1 MKTAFVFPGQGA
13 QFVGM
18 GRELAANYKEA
29 DEIFRRANEV
39 LGFDIEKL
47 CFEGPEE
54 ELRKTEITQP
64 SILTVSIAALKVLEN
79 QGIFPDIVAGLSL
92 GEYSALVSAGVI
104 SFEDALPLVQKRGRF
119 MQEAVPE
126 GRGAMAAIIGLD
138 KSKIN
143 KICKK
148 GVVEVSNF
156 NCPNQIVIAGEVKA
170 VKSAMTAAKELGAR
184 STVELN
190 VSAPFHTS
198 LLEPAGEKL
207 FFELNK
213 IPFNA
218 PKIPF
223 ISNVTGDY
231 VSDPEEI
238 KTYLKKQVSSPVLW
252 EDTVRRMIRD
262 GVKLFIEVGLGKT
275 LSSFI
280 KKIDKKSTVVHIED
294 PETFEKVKHVYR
306 EVTTCSNYQ
315 GELH

>member
-29 DEIFRRANEV
+29 DEIFKRANES

-148 GVVEVSNF
+148 G
-156 NCPNQIVIAGEVKA
+156 
-170 VKSAMTAAKELGAR
+170 L
-184 STVELN
+184 
-190 VSAPFHTS
+190 
-198 LLEPAGEKL
+198 
-207 FFELNK
+207 
-213 IPFNA
+213 
-218 PKIPF
+218 
-223 ISNVTGDY
+223 
-231 VSDPEEI
+231 
-238 KTYLKKQVSSPVLW
+238 
-252 EDTVRRMIRD
+252 
-262 GVKLFIEVGLGKT
+262 
-275 LSSFI
+275 
-280 KKIDKKSTVVHIED
+280 
-294 PETFEKVKHVYR
+294 
-306 EVTTCSNYQ
+306 
-315 GELH
+315 